1 MTQLRIALIAVA
13 FSTAVVA
20 AHHSF
25 AAEYDAN
32 NQITIVG
39 TITKVEWTNPHT
51 WFFVDVKDPQGQV
64 VNWAIEGGAPTVL
77 YREGWKPTSLK
88 AGDQVTVTIALA
100 KDKSKKQG
108 NAYQFKLPDG
118 RCVFAGS
125 SGPSGAATDNCTP
138 GRR

>member
-1 MTQLRIALIAVA
+1 MESSWAPSRGGADGGGRRPPFV
-13 FSTAVVA
+13 
-20 AHHSF
+20 
-25 AAEYDAN
+25 AAEYNAN
-32 NQITIVG
+32 NQITLVG
-39 TITKVEWTNPHT
+39 TITRVEWTNPHT
-51 WFFVDVKDPQGQV
+51 WFFIDVKDPQGAV

>member
-1 MTQLRIALIAVA
+1 MTQLRLALIAVA
-13 FSTAVVA
+13 LSTAVVA

-25 AAEYDAN
+25 AAEYDAS
-32 NQITIVG
+32 NQITLVG

-51 WFFVDVKDPQGQV
+51 WFFIDVKDPQGEV

-88 AGDQVTVTIALA
+88 AGDQVTVTFALA

-125 SGPSGAATDNCTP
+125 SGPSGAATDNCTS

>member
-1 MTQLRIALIAVA
+1 MAKLLSALIAVA
-13 FSTAVVA
+13 LSTAVVS

-32 NQITIVG
+32 KQVTVVG
-39 TITKVEWTNPHT
+39 TITRVEWTNPHT
-51 WFFVDVKDPQGQV
+51 WFFIEVKDPQGEV
-64 VNWAIEGGAPTVL
+64 VTWAIEGGAPTVL

-88 AGDQVTVTIALA
+88 VGDQVTVTFALA
-100 KDKSKKQG
+100 KDTSKKQG

-125 SGPSGAATDNCTP
+125 SGPSGAATDNCAP